1 MEPTKIFENSGP
13 IIHEMLKEAR
23 LSADSVENQKANV
36 QKYTSFENAYFA
48 YVRVGTSGG
57 PNGFYSSLEEAYKIS
72 LEYILKHLSQTS
84 AGTRSLLYIT
94 DPNDNIVMQGQPKD
108 NGKMHMTIYNGQSTN
123 ITVNIKNELKQT
135 FEETMNTQINNIPAI
150 TENAPIETILEAVT
164 MEEAMS
170 AEQAPFEANEQ
181 AESIKANARIFIDAN
196 ILTQDNID
204 FLCLTKE
211 QAKLIADAV
220 QNTAFIHKDA
230 DAALFA
236 AAIKKVSR
244 NMIKADN
251 KLASGKPTDNDH
263 CSLHHDNLYCATHC
277 KSFEVLFEEGK
288 NWRKVPGKIAYTK
301 LSAAIMDMYHTGQ
314 KLILDNKRV
323 TKAQASVQVSP
334 IPVVQKSIQDLSL
347 AITAT
352 VMTYSHTS
360 PDMQYFLSARGMNIA
375 DDVSQLS
382 NDVLTANINDS
393 IITVGLK
400 NGHLININSAEYD
413 SDDSLRDII
422 WNAVLRLIISATV
435 SSTTRDQIAA
445 VVDLASVEDFV
456 INNTI
461 SNSCTYKY
469 AA

>member
-1 MEPTKIFENSGP
+1 MTQKNCGQVNEVMPHGVMLSSDSLEKQQENV
-13 IIHEMLKEAR
+13 K
-23 LSADSVENQKANV
+23 
-36 QKYTSFENAYFA
+36 KYTNCGNGYFA
-48 YVRVGTSGG
+48 YIKVGKFGG
-57 PNGFYSSLEEAYKIS
+57 PNLFYSTLDDAYKKSLEN
-72 LEYILKHLSQTS
+72 ILKHLSQTS
-84 AGTRSLLYIT
+84 AGSRSLLQIT
-94 DPNDNIVMQGQPKD
+94 DSNNEIVMEGQPMD
-108 NGKMHMTIYNGQSTN
+108 NGKIHMSIYYGHGTDR
-123 ITVNIKNELKQT
+123 TVKIENELKQT
-135 FEETMNTQINNIPAI
+135 VKETMNTQIENIELI
-150 TENAPIETILEAVT
+150 VKNAPVETITADVATTEVEL
-164 MEEAMS
+164 
-170 AEQAPFEANEQ
+170 AEPAPFEPNEQ

-230 DAALFA
+230 DAAIFA
-236 AAIKKVSR
+236 AAIKKVSH

-251 KLASGKPTDNDH
+251 KLASGKPTDIDH

-277 KSFEVLFEEGK
+277 KSFEVLFEESK

-334 IPVVQKSIQDLSL
+334 IPVVQKSMQDLSL

-382 NDVLTANINDS
+382 NDVLTADINGS

-422 WNAVLRLIISATV
+422 WNAVLRLIISATI
-435 SSTTRDQIAA
+435 SSSMRDQIATIIDMA
-445 VVDLASVEDFV
+445 TVEAFI
-456 INNTI
+456 INSTI

>member
-1 MEPTKIFENSGP
+1 MKQKNCGQENEVMPHGV
-13 IIHEMLKEAR
+13 ML
-23 LSADSVENQKANV
+23 SSDSLEKQQENVK
-36 QKYTSFENAYFA
+36 KYTNCGNGYFA
-48 YVRVGTSGG
+48 YIKVGKFGG
-57 PNGFYSSLEEAYKIS
+57 PNLFYSTLDDAYKNSLEN
-72 LEYILKHLSQTS
+72 ILKHLSQTS
-84 AGTRSLLYIT
+84 AGSRSLLQIT
-94 DPNDNIVMQGQPKD
+94 DSNNEIVMEGQPMD
-108 NGKMHMTIYNGQSTN
+108 NGKIHMSIYYGHGTDR
-123 ITVNIKNELKQT
+123 TVKIENELKQT
-135 FEETMNTQINNIPAI
+135 VKETMNTQIENIELIIKNTPVETIPADVTT
-150 TENAPIETILEAVT
+150 TEVELAEAT
-164 MEEAMS
+164 
-170 AEQAPFEANEQ
+170 PFDLNEQ

-220 QNTAFIHKDA
+220 QNTAFIHKNA
-230 DAALFA
+230 DATIFA
-236 AAIKKVSR
+236 TAIKKVSH

-251 KLASGKPTDNDH
+251 KLASGKPTDIDH

-277 KSFEVLFEEGK
+277 KSFEVLFEDGK

-301 LSAAIMDMYHTGQ
+301 VSAAIMDMYHTGQ

-323 TKAQASVQVSP
+323 TKAQASMQVPSV
-334 IPVVQKSIQDLSL
+334 PVEQKSIQDLSL
-347 AITAT
+347 DITAT

-360 PDMQYFLSARGMNIA
+360 PDMQHFLSSRGMNIA

-382 NDVLTANINDS
+382 NDVLTAGINGS
-393 IITVGLK
+393 IITIGLK

-413 SDDSLRDII
+413 SNDSLRDII

-445 VVDLASVEDFV
+445 VVDLATVEAFI
-456 INNTI
+456 INSTI

>member
-94 DPNDNIVMQGQPKD
+94 DPNDNVVMQGQPKD

-123 ITVNIKNELKQT
+123 ITVNLKNELKPS

>member
-1 MEPTKIFENSGP
+1 
-13 IIHEMLKEAR
+13 
-23 LSADSVENQKANV
+23 
-36 QKYTSFENAYFA
+36 
-48 YVRVGTSGG
+48 
-57 PNGFYSSLEEAYKIS
+57 
-72 LEYILKHLSQTS
+72 
-84 AGTRSLLYIT
+84 
-94 DPNDNIVMQGQPKD
+94 MQGQPKD

-211 QAKLIADAV
+211 QATLIADAV
-220 QNTAFIHKDA
+220 QNTAFIYKDA

-323 TKAQASVQVSP
+323 TKAQAPAQVSP

-347 AITAT
+347 SITAT

-445 VVDLASVEDFV
+445 VVDLATVEAFI
-456 INNTI
+456 INSTI

>member
-277 KSFEVLFEEGK
+277 KFEVLFEEGK

>member
-1 MEPTKIFENSGP
+1 MKQKNCGQENEVMPHGV
-13 IIHEMLKEAR
+13 ML
-23 LSADSVENQKANV
+23 SSDSLEKQQENVK
-36 QKYTSFENAYFA
+36 KYTNCGNGYFA
-48 YVRVGTSGG
+48 YIKVGKFGG
-57 PNGFYSSLEEAYKIS
+57 PNLFYSTLDDAYKNSLEN
-72 LEYILKHLSQTS
+72 ILKHLSQTS
-84 AGTRSLLYIT
+84 AGSRSLLQIT
-94 DPNDNIVMQGQPKD
+94 DSNNEIVMEGRPMD
-108 NGKMHMTIYNGQSTN
+108 NGKIHMSIYYGHGTDR
-123 ITVNIKNELKQT
+123 TVKIENELKQT
-135 FEETMNTQINNIPAI
+135 VKETMNTQIENIELIIKNAPVETIPADDAT
-150 TENAPIETILEAVT
+150 TEVELAEAT
-164 MEEAMS
+164 
-170 AEQAPFEANEQ
+170 PFDLNEQ

-196 ILTQDNID
+196 ILTQDNIN

-220 QNTAFIHKDA
+220 QNTAFIHKNA
-230 DAALFA
+230 DATIFA
-236 AAIKKVSR
+236 AAIKKVSH

-251 KLASGKPTDNDH
+251 KLASGKPTDIDH

-323 TKAQASVQVSP
+323 AKAQASVQVSS

-382 NDVLTANINDS
+382 NDVLTADINGS

-422 WNAVLRLIISATV
+422 WNAVLRLIISATI
-435 SSTTRDQIAA
+435 SSSMRDQIATIIDMA
-445 VVDLASVEDFV
+445 TVEAFI
-456 INNTI
+456 INSTI

>member
-323 TKAQASVQVSP
+323 TKAQAPAQVSP

-393 IITVGLK
+393 IITGGLK

>member
-1 MEPTKIFENSGP
+1 MDKTKIFDNSGLK
-13 IIHEMLKEAR
+13 IHEMLKEAR

-48 YVRVGTSGG
+48 YVRVGKLGG
-57 PNGFYSSLEEAYKIS
+57 PNTFYPSLDEAYKSS
-72 LEYILKHLSQTS
+72 LKYILKHLSQTS
-84 AGTRSLLYIT
+84 AGTRSLLHIT
-94 DPNDNIVMQGQPKD
+94 DSNDNIVMQGQPKD
-108 NGKMHMTIYNGQSTN
+108 NGKMHMTIYCGHGTDR
-123 ITVNIKNELKQT
+123 TVKIENELKQT
-135 FEETMNTQINNIPAI
+135 FEETMNTQIENTPVNNEVASAEASP
-150 TENAPIETILEAVT
+150 EAVT
-164 MEEAMS
+164 TTEIIS
-170 AEQAPFEANEQ
+170 AEPAPFEPNEQ

-230 DAALFA
+230 DAAIFA
-236 AAIKKVSR
+236 AAIKKVSH

-251 KLASGKPTDNDH
+251 KLASGKPTDIDH

-277 KSFEVLFEEGK
+277 KSFEVLFEESK

-301 LSAAIMDMYHTGQ
+301 LSVAIMDMYHAGQ
-314 KLILDNKRV
+314 KLVLDNKRSA
-323 TKAQASVQVSP
+323 KAQVPVLSASIAP
-334 IPVVQKSIQDLSL
+334 KAMQDLSL

-360 PDMQYFLSARGMNIA
+360 PDMQYFLSARGMSLA
-375 DDVSQLS
+375 QDVSQLS
-382 NDVLTANINDS
+382 NDVLTADIIGP

-400 NGHLININSAEYD
+400 NGHLININIAEYD
-413 SDDSLRDII
+413 SDNSLRDTI
-422 WNAVLRLIISATV
+422 WNAVSRLVISATV

>member
-13 IIHEMLKEAR
+13 KIHEMLKEAR

-48 YVRVGTSGG
+48 YVRVGTLGG
-57 PNGFYSSLEEAYKIS
+57 PNGFYSSLDEAYKIS
-72 LEYILKHLSQTS
+72 LEYILKRLSQTS
-84 AGTRSLLYIT
+84 AGTRSLLRIT

-108 NGKMHMTIYNGQSTN
+108 SGKMHMTIYNGQSTN
-123 ITVNIKNELKQT
+123 ITVKIENELKQK
-135 FEETMNTQINNIPAI
+135 FEETMNTQINNIPVI
-150 TENAPIETILEAVT
+150 TENVRIETTPVAVT
-164 MEEAMS
+164 MEETKS
-170 AEQAPFEANEQ
+170 AEPAPFDLNEQ
-181 AESIKANARIFIDAN
+181 AESIKDNARIFIDAN

-230 DAALFA
+230 DAAIFA
-236 AAIKKVSR
+236 AAIKKVSH

-301 LSAAIMDMYHTGQ
+301 LSAAIMDMYHAGQ

-323 TKAQASVQVSP
+323 NKAQTPVQVPSVP
-334 IPVVQKSIQDLSL
+334 IEQKSIQDLSL
-347 AITAT
+347 DITAT

-360 PDMQYFLSARGMNIA
+360 PDMQHFLSARGMNIA

-382 NDVLTANINDS
+382 NDVLTADINGS

>member
-94 DPNDNIVMQGQPKD
+94 DHNDNIVMQGQPKD

-323 TKAQASVQVSP
+323 TKAQAPAQLSP

>member
-13 IIHEMLKEAR
+13 KIHEMLTEAR

-36 QKYTSFENAYFA
+36 QKHTSFENAYFA

-57 PNGFYSSLEEAYKIS
+57 PNGFYSSLDEAYKIS

-323 TKAQASVQVSP
+323 TKAQAPAQVSP

-347 AITAT
+347 SITAT

>member
-13 IIHEMLKEAR
+13 KIHEMLKEAR

-57 PNGFYSSLEEAYKIS
+57 PNGFYSSLDEAYKIS

-84 AGTRSLLYIT
+84 AGTRSVLYIT
-94 DPNDNIVMQGQPKD
+94 DRTDNIVMLGQPKD

-323 TKAQASVQVSP
+323 TKAQAPAQVSP

>member
-57 PNGFYSSLEEAYKIS
+57 PNGFYSSLDEAYKIS

-323 TKAQASVQVSP
+323 TKAQASMQVPSV
-334 IPVVQKSIQDLSL
+334 PVEQKSIQDLSL
-347 AITAT
+347 DITAT

-360 PDMQYFLSARGMNIA
+360 PDMQHFLSSRGMNIA

-382 NDVLTANINDS
+382 NDVLTAGINGS
-393 IITVGLK
+393 IITIGLK

-413 SDDSLRDII
+413 SNDSLRDII

>member
-1 MEPTKIFENSGP
+1 MKQKNCGQENEVMPHGV
-13 IIHEMLKEAR
+13 ML
-23 LSADSVENQKANV
+23 SSDSLEKQQENVK
-36 QKYTSFENAYFA
+36 KYTNCGNGYFA
-48 YVRVGTSGG
+48 YIKVGKFGG
-57 PNGFYSSLEEAYKIS
+57 PNLFYSTLDDAYKNSLEN
-72 LEYILKHLSQTS
+72 ILKHLSQTS
-84 AGTRSLLYIT
+84 AGSRSLLQIT
-94 DPNDNIVMQGQPKD
+94 DSNNEIVMEGQPMD
-108 NGKMHMTIYNGQSTN
+108 NGKIHMSIYYGHGTDR
-123 ITVNIKNELKQT
+123 TVKIENELKQT
-135 FEETMNTQINNIPAI
+135 VKETMNTQIENIELIIKNAPVETIPADVAT
-150 TENAPIETILEAVT
+150 TEVEFAEAT
-164 MEEAMS
+164 
-170 AEQAPFEANEQ
+170 PFDLNEQ

-220 QNTAFIHKDA
+220 QNTAFIHKNA
-230 DAALFA
+230 DATIFA
-236 AAIKKVSR
+236 AAIKKVSH

-251 KLASGKPTDNDH
+251 KLASGKPTDIDH

-334 IPVVQKSIQDLSL
+334 IPVVRKSIQDLSL

-382 NDVLTANINDS
+382 NDVLTADINGS

-422 WNAVLRLIISATV
+422 WNAVLRLIISATI
-435 SSTTRDQIAA
+435 SSSMRDQIATIIDMA
-445 VVDLASVEDFV
+445 TVEAFI
-456 INNTI
+456 INSTI